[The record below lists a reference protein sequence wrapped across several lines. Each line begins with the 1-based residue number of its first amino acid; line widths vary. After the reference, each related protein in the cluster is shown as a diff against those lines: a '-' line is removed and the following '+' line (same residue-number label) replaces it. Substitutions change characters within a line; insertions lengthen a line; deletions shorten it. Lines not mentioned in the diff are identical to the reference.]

1 MTNINLLCI
10 ELIVCLITLSILFI
24 KYKYEGIYTYSII
37 AFILSSLMSLKII
50 SIYNFDINLGI
61 ILSTSVFIASN
72 IIVQKKGYEE
82 VKKLILFVVISNVIA
97 FTCLYLTSKMNSSN
111 INLFTNKSFDN
122 IFEGSERVYF
132 ANIVTMLYILIF
144 NSKLY
149 YYLKRMKN
157 KIWISNLFS
166 GIIIQFMAA
175 CIFPIIAYAFIKE
188 PIEIVKL
195 IIIRYMVSL
204 ITIITGTIIIYITN
218 KIKID

>member
-1 MTNINLLCI
+1 MTNIEILCI
-10 ELIVCLITLSILFI
+10 ELIVCFISLSILTI
-24 KYKYEGIYTYSII
+24 KYKYEGIYIYSII
-37 AFILSSLMSLKII
+37 AFILASLMSLKII

-61 ILSTSVFIASN
+61 VSFTSVFIASN

-97 FTCLYLTSKMNSSN
+97 YIFLYLTSKMDSSN

-122 IFEGSERVYF
+122 IFDGSARIYF
-132 ANIVTMLYILIF
+132 ANIVTMLYILIL

-149 YYLKRMKN
+149 YYLKRIKN

-175 CIFPIIAYAFIKE
+175 CIFPVISYALIKE
-188 PIEIVKL
+188 PLDIVKL
-195 IIIRYMVSL
+195 IIIRYMISI
-204 ITIITGTIIIYITN
+204 ITIIVGTIVIYIAN